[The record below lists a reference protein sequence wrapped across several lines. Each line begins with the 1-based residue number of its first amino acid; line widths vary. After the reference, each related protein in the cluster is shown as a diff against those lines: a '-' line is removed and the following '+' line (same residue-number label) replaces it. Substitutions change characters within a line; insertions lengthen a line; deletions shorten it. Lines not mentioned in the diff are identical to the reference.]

1 MTNRRSFITGV
12 AGLAAATAIPNV
24 FAQAAAATGSTEPTL
39 ARVQRTK
46 TLRIGAVRGA
56 APYYNKDLASGE
68 WGGFMIDFAKS
79 LAASLN
85 VKLDI
90 TETTWGNSVLD
101 LQTHK
106 IDLFFG
112 MNPTP
117 ARREVI
123 GFTEPLFLN
132 AFTVVSKKEF
142 KTWADLNKPEVKI
155 AVDIGSSHD
164 QMISR
169 VCPNATIVRLEKADD
184 ATLALQTGRVDAQV
198 LVWLLAL
205 NILKKNP
212 ALGKMYVPQP
222 LEATS
227 TNIGVPKEEDK
238 AWVETINKWIAA
250 ERAAGKI
257 KPTVLGNLQK
267 LSAVKPEDVPA
278 QIPL

>member
-1 MTNRRSFITGV
+1 MTNRRSFIANV
-12 AGLAAATAIPNV
+12 AGLAAASYLPNV
-24 FAQAAAATGSTEPTL
+24 LAQPAPASTEATF
-39 ARVQRTK
+39 ARIQRTK
-46 TLRIGAVRGA
+46 TVRIGAVRGQ
-56 APYYNKDLASGE
+56 APYYNRDLATGE
-68 WGGFMIDFAKS
+68 WGGFMIDFARS

-85 VKLDI
+85 VKLDVV
-90 TETTWGNSVLD
+90 ETTWGNSVLD
-101 LQTHK
+101 LQTRK
-106 IDLFFG
+106 IDVFFG

-123 GFTEPLFLN
+123 GFTGPLFQN
-132 AFTVVSKKEF
+132 AFTVVSKKEY

-155 AVDIGSSHD
+155 GVDIGSSHD

-198 LVWLLAL
+198 LVWLLSL
-205 NILKKNP
+205 NVLKKNP
-212 ALGKMYVPQP
+212 ALGHMYVPMP

-227 TNIGVPKEEDK
+227 TNIGIPKEDDK
-238 AWVETINKWIAA
+238 AWLNTLEKWIAS

-257 KPTVLGNLQK
+257 KPTVLSNLQK
-267 LSAVKPEDVPA
+267 YSGVKPEDVPP

>member
-1 MTNRRSFITGV
+1 
-12 AGLAAATAIPNV
+12 
-24 FAQAAAATGSTEPTL
+24 
-39 ARVQRTK
+39 VQRTK

-132 AFTVVSKKEF
+132 AFTIVSKKEF

-212 ALGKMYVPQP
+212 SLGKMTVPQP
-222 LEATS
+222 WKRPPPTSACPRKRTRPGSRPSTSGSSQSALPARSSRPCWATCRS
-227 TNIGVPKEEDK
+227 SPG
-238 AWVETINKWIAA
+238 
-250 ERAAGKI
+250 
-257 KPTVLGNLQK
+257 
-267 LSAVKPEDVPA
+267 
-278 QIPL
+278 

>member
-1 MTNRRSFITGV
+1 MSNRRSFITGV
-12 AGLAAATAIPNV
+12 AGLAAATAMPKV
-24 FAQAAAATGSTEPTL
+24 FAQAATASGAAEPTL

-68 WGGFMIDFAKS
+68 WGGFMIDFARS

-123 GFTEPLFLN
+123 NFSEPLFLN
-132 AFTVVSKKEF
+132 AFTIVSKKEF
-142 KTWADLNKPEVKI
+142 KTWADLDKPEVKI
-155 AVDIGSSHD
+155 GVDIGSSHD
-164 QMISR
+164 QLVSR
-169 VCPNATIVRLEKADD
+169 VCPHATIMRLEKADD

-212 ALGKMYVPQP
+212 ALGKMTVPQP

-227 TNIGVPKEEDK
+227 TNIGLPKEDDK
-238 AWVETINKWIAA
+238 AWAEAVNKWIAA

-267 LSAVKPEDVPA
+267 LSGVKPEEVPA

>member
-250 ERAAGKI
+250 ERASGKI

-267 LSAVKPEDVPA
+267 LSGVKPEDVPA

>member
-1 MTNRRSFITGV
+1 MVQR
-12 AGLAAATAIPNV
+12 AG
-24 FAQAAAATGSTEPTL
+24 AAAATGSTEPTL

-132 AFTVVSKKEF
+132 AFTIVSKKEF

-198 LVWLLAL
+198 LVWLLASGFFEAQADDL
-205 NILKKNP
+205 LEADAYSKRLGSKLLAQLR
-212 ALGKMYVPQP
+212 ALAQP
-222 LEATS
+222 L
-227 TNIGVPKEEDK
+227 
-238 AWVETINKWIAA
+238 
-250 ERAAGKI
+250 
-257 KPTVLGNLQK
+257 
-267 LSAVKPEDVPA
+267 A
-278 QIPL
+278 QNSYGQYLLRLADEG